1 MPEGL
6 LDYAYKIFKVFNV
19 PNFSMDVAYN
29 GGKFY
34 VFEFQAVYFGTKTIE
49 NASFYFM
56 RDDSSWKINK
66 EKSYLEKVYVD
77 SIIQYINQTNI

>member
-1 MPEGL
+1 L
-6 LDYAYKIFKVFNV
+6 LEI
-19 PNFSMDVAYN
+19 
-29 GGKFY
+29 
-34 VFEFQAVYFGTKTIE
+34 YFGTKTIE